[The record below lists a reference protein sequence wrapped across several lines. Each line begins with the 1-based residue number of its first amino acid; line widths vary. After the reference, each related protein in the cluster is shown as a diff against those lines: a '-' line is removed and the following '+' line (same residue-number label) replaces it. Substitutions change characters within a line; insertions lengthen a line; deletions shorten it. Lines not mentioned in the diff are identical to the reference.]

1 MVYVSVRQKLA
12 ALKID
17 FGEFGYSDILSYKN
31 GMILI
36 FRNREISD
44 LGSDGALPGDSGHWQ
59 WQGNV
64 QVCLLQVLCGDKTE
78 LRFAGG
84 RALEPFPAQRAV
96 LHDG

>member
-1 MVYVSVRQKLA
+1 MDMVYVSVRQKLA

-44 LGSDGALPGDSGHWQ
+44 LGPDGALPGDNGTGSGREMYKF
-59 WQGNV
+59 V
-64 QVCLLQVLCGDKTE
+64 YCKFSVLTKLDCDLLAV
-78 LRFAGG
+78 
-84 RALEPFPAQRAV
+84 EP
-96 LHDG
+96 